1 MYKRYGLIGC
11 FKLILSVLYTKIFY
25 PQARLIRLPF
35 DIRNRKYIKISKR
48 FTSGFSC
55 RLEAIV
61 LQNQNQNHILIS
73 LGENVQINDYVHITA
88 AESIIIGNN
97 VLIASKVFISD
108 LNHGNYS
115 NGIADSPISLPN
127 DRAIITKPVVISDN
141 VWLGEGVCVLPG
153 CTIGF
158 GSIIGA
164 ASVVT
169 KNIPPNCIAVGN
181 PAKVIKQYDYAVKQW
196 LPI

>member
-1 MYKRYGLIGC
+1 MYKRYGFIGC
-11 FKLILSVLYTKIFY
+11 YKLILSLLYTKVFY

-35 DIRNRKYIKISKR
+35 DTRNRKYIKIGKD

-55 RLEAIV
+55 RLEAVVIKNQS
-61 LQNQNQNHILIS
+61 QNQILIS

-97 VLIASKVFISD
+97 VLIASKVFITD
-108 LNHGNYS
+108 LNHGNYTTEL
-115 NGIADSPISLPN
+115 ADSPTSLPY
-127 DRAIITKPVVISDN
+127 DRAIVTNPVVISDN

-181 PAKVIKQYDYAVKQW
+181 PAKVIKQYDYVLKQW
-196 LPI
+196 LPV